1 MTRSSPDLYQVDRLT
16 DAQVAQFKRD
26 GLLVLP
32 GVLDLDL
39 CRRDRRVG
47 YDGWAVPDDRGQCG
61 GNDHPSGIGARA
73 VDRPGHR
80 QVRAAAAAQNR
91 TRVDDR
97 PRYAWSLLHPAQEST
112 AAGKLSRC
120 PCYRLCPKSEAL
132 PSQ

>member
-1 MTRSSPDLYQVDRLT
+1 MGLFLNHCGVAFGLTNMRRWRMTTRFFDGASFMTRPSPDLYQVDRLT

-61 GNDHPSGIGARA
+61 GNAHPSGLGLA
-73 VDRPGHR
+73 GG
-80 QVRAAAAAQNR
+80 
-91 TRVDDR
+91 
-97 PRYAWSLLHPAQEST
+97 PAGPPASP
-112 AAGKLSRC
+112 SRC
-120 PCYRLCPKSEAL
+120 GCPKPDL
-132 PSQ
+132 CG

>member
-1 MTRSSPDLYQVDRLT
+1 MTRPSPDLYQVDRLT

-61 GNDHPSGIGARA
+61 GNDLPIWDRSPSGGPAR
-73 VDRPGHR
+73 P
-80 QVRAAAAAQNR
+80 
-91 TRVDDR
+91 
-97 PRYAWSLLHPAQEST
+97 PASP
-112 AAGKLSRC
+112 SRC
-120 PCYRLCPKSEAL
+120 GCPK
-132 PSQ
+132 PDPCG